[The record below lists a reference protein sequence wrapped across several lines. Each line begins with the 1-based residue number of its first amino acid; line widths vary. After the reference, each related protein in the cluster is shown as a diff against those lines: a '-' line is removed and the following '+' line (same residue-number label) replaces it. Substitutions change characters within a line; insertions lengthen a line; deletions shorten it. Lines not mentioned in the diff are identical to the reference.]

1 MVFMFN
7 ELFDIRNATC
17 VKNVQVKSGQRKTTC
32 SRMDEEE
39 QVAFPLVAL
48 FRKWDFEEL
57 HRKKI

>member
-1 MVFMFN
+1 MIGMAYS
-7 ELFDIRNATC
+7 LYPACRGC
-17 VKNVQVKSGQRKTTC
+17 RLKSGQRKTTC